1 VLRTFISLELVEDA
15 VGGFLRCHRVPQ
27 AVAGDDDEVLGA
39 VHLDRGHVGVGA
51 HVRFVVAVACVV
63 GKGEFVKNCSTQSHI
78 SF

>member
-51 HVRFVVAVACVV
+51 HVRFVVAVACE
-63 GKGEFVKNCSTQSHI
+63 GKDEYLKNCSIQSHF